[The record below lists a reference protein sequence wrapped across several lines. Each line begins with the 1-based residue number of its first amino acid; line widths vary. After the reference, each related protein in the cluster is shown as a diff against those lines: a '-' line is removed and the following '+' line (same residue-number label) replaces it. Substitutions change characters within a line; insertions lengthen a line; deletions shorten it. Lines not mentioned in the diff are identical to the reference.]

1 MKKRILSLLLALTMV
16 FLFIPAGVF
25 SEGEGDQVIEE
36 VLAVEPVVEEV
47 PAEEI
52 IVEAANEAV
61 EEQPVVEEQ
70 LLL

>member
-25 SEGEGDQVIEE
+25 SEGEGDVVAEE
-36 VLAVEPVVEEV
+36 VSVEEQVVEETPAEDPTDEEH

-52 IVEAANEAV
+52 VVEVANEAV
-61 EEQPVVEEQ
+61 E
-70 LLL
+70 